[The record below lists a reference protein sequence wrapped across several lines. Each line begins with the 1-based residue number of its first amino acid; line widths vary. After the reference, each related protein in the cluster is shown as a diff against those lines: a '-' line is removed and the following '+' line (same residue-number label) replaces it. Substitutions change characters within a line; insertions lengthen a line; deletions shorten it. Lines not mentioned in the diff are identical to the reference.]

1 MIEPFCVG
9 PGVFVFQLSVN
20 YFSDDTNGAVTDEIR
35 HILRINGDGVA
46 RSRVN
51 DDDEPTNVALF
62 YEVLLTEESEID
74 VEVRSS
80 SRTFFIE
87 PQHLQ
92 WGYKLYGSGYNLI
105 TETSDT
111 CLS

>member
-20 YFSDDTNGAVTDEIR
+20 YFSDDPDGAETDDIR
-35 HILRINGDGVA
+35 HILRINGVNVA

-51 DDDEPTNVALF
+51 DEEEPTNASLF

-74 VEVRSS
+74 VKVRSAF
-80 SRTFFIE
+80 RTFFIE
-87 PQHLQ
+87 PLHL
-92 WGYKLYGSGYNLI
+92 
-105 TETSDT
+105 
-111 CLS
+111 